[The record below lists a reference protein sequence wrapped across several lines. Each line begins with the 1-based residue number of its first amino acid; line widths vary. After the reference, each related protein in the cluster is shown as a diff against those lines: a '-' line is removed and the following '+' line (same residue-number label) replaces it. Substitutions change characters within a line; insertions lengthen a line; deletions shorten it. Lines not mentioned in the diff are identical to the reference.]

1 MKLKS
6 QHKNYSSC
14 SLPSCLHGIWSPV
27 EASGSKVL
35 NAAGF
40 GVSTIH
46 SNGCGILIQE
56 LNHLSSFLFRVLPI
70 TTSCIMTACMDSQAA
85 MKYEGV
91 RNSMD

>member
-1 MKLKS
+1 
-6 QHKNYSSC
+6 
-14 SLPSCLHGIWSPV
+14 LHSIWSPV

-46 SNGCGILIQE
+46 SKGFRISIRERNRLC
-56 LNHLSSFLFRVLPI
+56 NFLHRVLPVR
-70 TTSCIMTACMDSQAA
+70 TSYIKTAYMDSQAA

-91 RNSMD
+91 RNSLD

>member
-1 MKLKS
+1 
-6 QHKNYSSC
+6 
-14 SLPSCLHGIWSPV
+14 LHGIWSPV

-46 SNGCGILIQE
+46 SKGYRISIREQ
-56 LNHLSSFLFRVLPI
+56 NHLSSFLFRMLPV
-70 TTSCIMTACMDSQAA
+70 TTSCIKTAYMDSQAA

-91 RNSMD
+91 RNSLD